1 MEDLQTSEDLAF
13 VGEDVENILLE
24 VVNSV
29 LSGKDYEAERVPHWT
44 DQICEAAVKSLTDLN
59 KPFKYTI
66 SCFIMQK
73 NGAGVVSACS
83 AFCDNVNDGVASI
96 KWPTDKSKDSNKSM
110 VCIATVGAM
119 HL

>member
-59 KPFKYTI
+59 KPFKYTSECGLPCPRFTSI
-66 SCFIMQK
+66 
-73 NGAGVVSACS
+73 
-83 AFCDNVNDGVASI
+83 ASFVCCLS
-96 KWPTDKSKDSNKSM
+96 PTF
-110 VCIATVGAM
+110 
-119 HL
+119 

>member
-1 MEDLQTSEDLAF
+1 MRCLSELDIFNLLLLFLFFFFFHFGYSTS
-13 VGEDVENILLE
+13 V
-24 VVNSV
+24 
-29 LSGKDYEAERVPHWT
+29 
-44 DQICEAAVKSLTDLN
+44 
-59 KPFKYTI
+59 

-83 AFCDNVNDGVASI
+83 AFCDNVNDGIAYV